1 MTLLM
6 ITDIRKSIYD
16 SGSDIVTAV
25 FMNGEVRGGDKIRS
39 PNENTLLALESA
51 TAQKDIPAIG
61 VHCGDQYIR
70 MRANPDHGLAVGERL
85 RLESI

>member
-1 MTLLM
+1 
-6 ITDIRKSIYD
+6 
-16 SGSDIVTAV
+16 
-25 FMNGEVRGGDKIRS
+25 MNGEVRGGDKIRF
-39 PNENTLLALESA
+39 PDENILLALESA

-70 MRANPDHGLAVGERL
+70 MRANPGHGLAVGERI